1 MAHYSHG
8 CMPPIA
14 RQQADALPRFWRHGL
29 LWLLRPC
36 REHGISALAALPAL
50 PAPHA
55 RHTATDGQKPE
66 RNPDPH
72 LGTGRQT
79 LRALCLCTP
88 DRTVGRASG
97 HQPLRCIPLL
107 ARCRRTESAASLFIA
122 ASKADSDVP
131 FICSQTLAETVP
143 ADETFFID
151 RLKHDF
157 DWDLTHR
164 EGARAWQA
172 CPGWADRI

>member
-1 MAHYSHG
+1 MAAATLQGAWHQRSG
-8 CMPPIA
+8 SPPCTTA
-14 RQQADALPRFWRHGL
+14 
-29 LWLLRPC
+29 
-36 REHGISALAALPAL
+36 ISV
-50 PAPHA
+50 
-55 RHTATDGQKPE
+55 RHTATNGQKPE
-66 RNPDPH
+66 RNPGPQLD
-72 LGTGRQT
+72 TGRQT

-88 DRTVGRASG
+88 DSTAGRASG

-107 ARCRRTESAASLFIA
+107 ARCRRTEDAASLFIA

-143 ADETFFID
+143 ADETSFID

-157 DWDLTHR
+157 DRDLTRR